1 MGTTLTG
8 TTPQDTYDSLIKVT
22 DNGPLSAT
30 AKRLSDGLGNDSTLY
45 LSTTSVGIGVASPVE
60 TLEVGGTTLVK
71 SGSGTTVLAVA
82 DTSTGG
88 KQYSLISAGTGNVH
102 SVPTG
107 SFYIRNSTDGVTA
120 MTLTSTGNVGIG
132 TSSPEALLHV
142 NKSTAGG
149 EGGFIYIDNPAAST
163 LGNSA
168 GIKFATS
175 NGGSFATTPTGSIT
189 NIVTNSTTGA
199 SDITFGTFNG
209 VSVGERMRILAA
221 GGLTFNGD
229 TAAANALDD
238 YEEGTW
244 TPNFTLTSGTV
255 TAHTASGSYT
265 KIGRQVSLTLSIT
278 FTTTLLAEI
287 NTITGMPFTAQN
299 TAQTAMGAIRENN
312 NTGDMWQLRINPNET
327 SGLMRRYDND
337 TSIANG
343 DIFIGT
349 LTYFV

>member
-60 TLEVGGTTLVK
+60 TLEVGGTTVVK

-120 MTLTSTGNVGIG
+120 MTLTSAGNVGIG
-132 TSSPEALLHV
+132 TSSPSVRLHV
-142 NKSTAGG
+142 KGTAETGSVLRLEPTTSTTVYSQVVGANGDIQIQADPLNN
-149 EGGFIYIDNPAAST
+149 EGS
-163 LGNSA
+163 SA
-168 GIKFATS
+168 VKMFVDGSEIVRVTS
-175 NGGSFATTPTGSIT
+175 NG
-189 NIVTNSTTGA
+189 
-199 SDITFGTFNG
+199 
-209 VSVGERMRILAA
+209 LC
-221 GGLTFNGD
+221 FNGD
-229 TAAANALDD
+229 FLAANALDD

-244 TPNFTLTSGTV
+244 TPAIAFGGASVDLTYTLRYGR
-255 TAHTASGSYT
+255 YT
-265 KIGRQVSLTLSIT
+265 KIGNQVNLSCYIELSNKGTSTGGCTISGFPFTNGSPSGNYTAPSIWFQRISYANILNGIVSPNATGLSLTEITEAGTLSSIT
-278 FTTTLLAEI
+278 DADF
-287 NTITGMPFTAQN
+287 QN
-299 TAQTAMGAIRENN
+299 TSEII
-312 NTGDMWQLRINPNET
+312 IN
-327 SGLMRRYDND
+327 
-337 TSIANG
+337 
-343 DIFIGT
+343 
-349 LTYFV
+349 LTYAV